1 MVKIQM
7 QEEDE
12 QVKIDGN
19 KYGTKVSLHVDVLP
33 MPCMCHLGVHLSEIG
48 VPKGFLGRDALAWF
62 QLDHLEKEINS
73 YLIHVDTHLF

>member
-7 QEEDE
+7 HQEEDE
-12 QVKIDGN
+12 QIKIDGN

-48 VPKGFLGRDALAWF
+48 MPKGFLG
-62 QLDHLEKEINS
+62 
-73 YLIHVDTHLF
+73 